1 MQDIIEQ
8 QHPTTSLDVRLAGI
22 AGAIRFAWI
31 PIVCALVVAIASEH
45 AHGRALAAAIALLS
59 LAIGLAVHAR
69 EIVLAEPLGA
79 PGGAGRE
86 ELDAEWVRAV
96 A

>member
-8 QHPTTSLDVRLAGI
+8 YPTTSTSVRLAGI

-59 LAIGLAVHAR
+59 LAIGLG
-69 EIVLAEPLGA
+69 EPLVNPSGA
-79 PGGAGRE
+79 ARDE
-86 ELDAEWVRAV
+86 IDAEWLKAV